1 MSLSG
6 WIFIAIIYINDII
19 NIIHVYQHLIKRGH
33 GFEWEHGDYKGE
45 VGRKK
50 VKGKMIQ
57 L

>member
-6 WIFIAIIYINDII
+6 WIFIAIIYISDII
-19 NIIHVYQHLIKRGH
+19 NIIHVYQHWIKKGH